1 MRNRFAHAALVLCGL
16 GVSGALATPALAGD
30 AECSYVEIAATNNKD
45 AKDSTIDPDLKQL
58 EKKLKKPPFTSWNT
72 FKKLSG
78 GTSSLTKN
86 TPVALKLK
94 QATATVMLRD
104 RSVKR
109 VELTVSLDNA
119 AGKRVLDAKPA
130 LKVSDWVVLVVSNAK
145 DDGHIV
151 ALTCK

>member
-1 MRNRFAHAALVLCGL
+1 MRNRFATAALVLSGVL
-16 GVSGALATPALAGD
+16 GSTAPALAGD
-30 AECSYVEIAATNNKD
+30 AECNYVEITATTTPD
-45 AKDSTIDPDLKQL
+45 AKGSTIDPDLKPL
-58 EKKLKKPPFTSWNT
+58 EKKLKKAPFTAWNT

-78 GTSSLTKN
+78 GTASMTKN
-86 TPVALKLK
+86 KPETLKLK

-104 RSVKR
+104 RSEKR
-109 VELTVSLDNA
+109 VELTVSLDNV

-130 LKVSDWVVLVVSNAK
+130 LKVSDWVVFVVSNAK

>member
-1 MRNRFAHAALVLCGL
+1 MRHRFAHAALVLCSL
-16 GVSGALATPALAGD
+16 GALATPAFAGD
-30 AECSYVEIAATNNKD
+30 AECSYVEISSTTKKD
-45 AKDSTIDPDLKQL
+45 AKDATIDPELKPL
-58 EKKLKKPPFTSWNT
+58 EKKLKKPPFTAWNV

-78 GTSSLTKN
+78 GTASLTKN
-86 TPVALKLK
+86 KPETLKLK
-94 QATATVMLRD
+94 EATATVMLRD
-104 RSVKR
+104 RTEKR

-130 LKVSDWVVLVVSNAK
+130 LKVADWVVLVVSNAK